1 MKTFFKL
8 RPTGTLVWHSPSLLC
23 LGSCL
28 LVISILAVGTSAA
41 SGANTWSRSSSWI
54 SAKPA
59 DTNIFEA
66 KPFDP
71 MALAKLRIGEIVEAI
86 KQSGRVS
93 QVREPDNLFS
103 TALLIQAGLRA
114 LLPPAERVGVALP
127 GVPNPNDPQGL
138 SKAQQNYS
146 AVFEGGKEATKAQ
159 RDVALHAVAEGAR
172 QLQKAGYQKAALIL
186 TTWLQNQGFRGKSS

>member
-1 MKTFFKL
+1 MKAFFKL
-8 RPTGTLVWHSPSLLC
+8 RPNGTLGWPSPCLLS
-23 LGSCL
+23 LGSCF
-28 LVISILAVGTSAA
+28 LVISVLAVGTSAA
-41 SGANTWSRSSSWI
+41 SGTSTWSRSSSWI

-59 DTNIFEA
+59 ETNIFET

-93 QVREPDNLFS
+93 KEREPDNLFS

-114 LLPPAERVGVALP
+114 LLPPAERVGVAMP
-127 GVPNPNDPQGL
+127 GLPNPKDPQAL
-138 SKAQQNYS
+138 RKAQQNYA

-159 RDVALHAVAEGAR
+159 RDVALNAVAEGAR
-172 QLQKAGYQKAALIL
+172 QLQKAGYEKAASIL
-186 TTWLQNQGFRGKSS
+186 TTWLQNQGSR